1 MAAISTGLHKSLSAE
16 FGIPTDIKF
25 RFKKKLVDGST
36 DIQEIKAH
44 KCILALAS
52 DVFKTGFYGGMEDNG
67 SIDIADVTK
76 EAFDAMIKFI
86 YDKETDLSNYD
97 FNMLCSIY
105 YLSDKY
111 NIPALEKKTLEAI
124 NSKEIAVE
132 NIIDVGTLGIQHAVH
147 EKLADALY
155 EASAQRLSRMLN
167 GQLNKAV
174 DYFREID
181 SGEPLDP
188 IACQGVLKILA
199 RLKKIAPATVCINCG
214 AFPCIT
220 GVQLSRDN
228 FVQGAKITAIAGGG
242 GNTLVDYGSHLLND
256 YSFLGV
262 DKNGREVLGLRTLGL
277 YVFKC

>member
-111 NIPALEKKTLEAI
+111 NIPALEKVTLEAI
-124 NSKEIAVE
+124 NSKEIEVE
-132 NIIDVGTLGIQHAVH
+132 NIIDIGILAIQHAVH

-155 EASAQRLSRMLN
+155 EASAQRLSRMFN

-174 DYFREID
+174 DYLREID
-181 SGEPLDP
+181 AGDSLDP
-188 IACQGVLKILA
+188 IACQGVLKIMA
-199 RLKKIAPATVCINCG
+199 RLKKITPTAVCINCK

-220 GVQLSRDN
+220 GAQLSSDN
-228 FVQGAKITAIAGGG
+228 FVLGAKIAAIDGFNDGI
-242 GNTLVDYGSHLLND
+242 DHGSHLWND
-256 YSFLGV
+256 YSFTGV
-262 DKNGREVLGLRTLGL
+262 DKHGREVGHCILD
-277 YVFKC
+277 YYMFKC